1 MKLVLTPP
9 PLPVLKSFVSFYFD
23 GSPES
28 LEYRG
33 LVFASKVKSRNIFS
47 DISSCFVSCCGGEV
61 KDLSKLTNDIREGI
75 IFFVWT

>member
-1 MKLVLTPP
+1 MTPS
-9 PLPVLKSFVSFYFD
+9 PLPVLESFYFD
-23 GSPES
+23 GFPES

-75 IFFVWT
+75 IFFLWT

>member
-1 MKLVLTPP
+1 MTLVPSSSFWNKNL
-9 PLPVLKSFVSFYFD
+9 FVSFYFD
-23 GSPES
+23 GFHES